1 MPIFVL
7 LIRTFSTKQT
17 NLDGVGPGCW
27 LSEWVVALATVGFGK
42 GEPADSGDM

>member
-17 NLDGVGPGCW
+17 NLDGVGPGW

-42 GEPADSGDM
+42 GEPADSGDI